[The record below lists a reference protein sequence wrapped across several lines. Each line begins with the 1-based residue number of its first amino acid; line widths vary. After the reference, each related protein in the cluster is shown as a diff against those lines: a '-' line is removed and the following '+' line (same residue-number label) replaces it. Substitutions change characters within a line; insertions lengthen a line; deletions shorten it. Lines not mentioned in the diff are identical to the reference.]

1 MSALAFARVALIALA
16 GSCVTAALAAQTPA
30 DTVQVGDRILLRVDG
45 EQQLT
50 DTFTVNSGPA
60 ITLPAIGDVALHEV
74 RRADVERYLNQE
86 LAQYLKQPVVHARVL
101 VRLGI
106 LGEVEHPGFYAV
118 PADAVL
124 TQAIMVAGGVTR
136 EAKFAKLRIERDAA
150 VVASG
155 ESLQQSITRG
165 LTVDQMRLRS
175 GDRLVV
181 PRRRDAAATAQLV
194 GILVTVPAAIFGLT
208 RIAR

>member
-1 MSALAFARVALIALA
+1 MSALTCGRVALVALLVSSGA
-16 GSCVTAALAAQTPA
+16 NALVAQVPD

-45 EQQLT
+45 EQQLS
-50 DTFTVNSGPA
+50 DTFTVNAGPA
-60 ITLPAIGDVALHEV
+60 ITLPAIGDVALRHV
-74 RRADVERYLNQE
+74 RRADVERH
-86 LAQYLKQPVVHARVL
+86 LAQEVGRYLKQPVVHARVL

-124 TQAIMVAGGVTR
+124 TQAIMVAGGPTR
-136 EAKFAKLRIERDAA
+136 DAKFAKLRIERDAA
-150 VVASG
+150 VVAAG

-181 PRRRDAAATAQLV
+181 PRRRDAAATAQLL

-208 RIAR
+208 RIVR